1 MAGAAQQRA
10 HRSKT
15 GPAEPAVPV
24 GGDAVQVSRERW
36 WRTPAASDDLVPSGA
51 RGRVAA
57 LAVVSKA
64 AARCTACDLA
74 DKGTRTVFG
83 EGPAATPLM
92 LVGEQPG
99 DKEDHAG
106 RPFVGPAGAV
116 LERALQAA
124 GIERA
129 SVYVTNAVKHF
140 NFVMTPAKRR
150 LHEKPKNRHVL
161 ACRGWLRAE
170 LTRVAPRVVVCL
182 GATASLALMGPRF
195 RLTEA
200 RGRDVEGPAGVRVVA
215 TVHPSALLRTR
226 DARDREIM
234 WQGLVRDL
242 KRAHALAEARP

>member
-1 MAGAAQQRA
+1 MAGDAQ
-10 HRSKT
+10 HRSPRTKAAPGIT
-15 GPAEPAVPV
+15 VPESVGPVV
-24 GGDAVQVSRERW
+24 VSRERW
-36 WRTPAASDDLVPSGA
+36 WRTPAASDALVPVSR
-51 RGRVAA
+51 RGQVAA
-57 LAVVSKA
+57 LRVISRA
-64 AARCTACDLA
+64 AAACTACELA
-74 DKGTRTVFG
+74 RKGTRTVFG
-83 EGPAATPLM
+83 EGPAATAMM

-116 LERALQAA
+116 LERALEAA

-170 LTRVAPRVVVCL
+170 LARVAPRVVVCL

-226 DARDREIM
+226 DAQEREIM
-234 WQGLVRDL
+234 WQGLVRAL
-242 KRAHALAEARP
+242 KRAHALAEARQ